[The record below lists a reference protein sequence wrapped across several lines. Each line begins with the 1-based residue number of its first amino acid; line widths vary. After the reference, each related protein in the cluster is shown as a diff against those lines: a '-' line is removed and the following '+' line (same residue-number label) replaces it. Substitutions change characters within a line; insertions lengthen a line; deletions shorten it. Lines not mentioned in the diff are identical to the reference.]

1 MYRRTQRSTRTG
13 TLVPYTTLCRSGEE
27 LFRGLPG
34 QPGGMGAQR
43 GDQIGAGLFG
53 GAARRVEGHVGAG
66 IEGLALGEDAL
77 EVGHGFRLARH
88 RAHVALGDDAAH
100 VFFRPR
106 SEEHTSELP
115 SLMRLSYAVFCF

>member
-77 EVGHGFRLARH
+77 QVGHG
-88 RAHVALGDDAAH
+88 
-100 VFFRPR
+100 R
-106 SEEHTSELP
+106 SEEHTSALQ
-115 SLMRLSYAVFCF
+115 SLMRISYAVFCLKKKNQNYKHPTYKSHISTHV